1 MSILMQPT
9 HIGRLE
15 LKNRIVMAPMGVTIG
30 NMTESTVAYFL
41 ERARAGRHGH
51 LQRYGVRQL

>member
-9 HIGRLE
+9 NIGKLS

-30 NMTESTVAYFL
+30 NMTESTVAYF
-41 ERARAGRHGH
+41 
-51 LQRYGVRQL
+51 V